1 VCCGFFSLSLSLSLY
16 PIPHNNTNTRTRDIY
31 IYQKMASTMASTS
44 SAFTVAPHRS
54 SKTKR
59 NLFSVRAMAG
69 KAFEVPKKYTK
80 VQPMGGRVLIKIAET
95 EVQTKGG
102 VLLTQGSQQKPTS
115 GTFGDDFVSSSSF
128 ERERVRLFAAAVARE
143 KIGFFFLLFSPYRLS
158 FEEKLASFPTLISER
173 AAADIFFSSLSLF
186 KNSQVTLKR
195 SRTTSTASSR
205 AKPSYTTSS
214 ASVQTI

>member
-1 VCCGFFSLSLSLSLY
+1 VGFSLSLFSLY
-16 PIPHNNTNTRTRDIY
+16 PIPHTTHLHKRD

-115 GTFGDDFVSSSSF
+115 GTFGDDFVLSSSF

-158 FEEKLASFPTLISER
+158 FEEKLASFPTSLISER

>member
-1 VCCGFFSLSLSLSLY
+1 MCCGFFSLSLSLSLY

>member
-1 VCCGFFSLSLSLSLY
+1 MGFSLSLSLSLS
-16 PIPHNNTNTRTRDIY
+16 IRFLTTQTHKRDK
-31 IYQKMASTMASTS
+31 YQKMASTMASTS

-102 VLLTQGSQQKPTS
+102 VLLTEGSQQKPTS
-115 GTFGDDFVSSSSF
+115 GTFGDDFVSSSS
-128 ERERVRLFAAAVARE
+128 ERERIRLFAAAVARE
-143 KIGFFFLLFSPYRLS
+143 KLDFFFLLFSPYRLS
-158 FEEKLASFPTLISER
+158 FEKRNLFLFQKCNKRASGC
-173 AAADIFFSSLSLF
+173 
-186 KNSQVTLKR
+186 
-195 SRTTSTASSR
+195 
-205 AKPSYTTSS
+205 
-214 ASVQTI
+214 

>member
-1 VCCGFFSLSLSLSLY
+1 MGFSLSLFSLY
-16 PIPHNNTNTRTRDIY
+16 PIPHTTQTHKRAIY

-158 FEEKLASFPTLISER
+158 FEEKLASFPTSLISER
-173 AAADIFFSSLSLF
+173 AAADIFFPLSLSL
-186 KNSQVTLKR
+186 KTLR
-195 SRTTSTASSR
+195 
-205 AKPSYTTSS
+205 
-214 ASVQTI
+214 

>member
-1 VCCGFFSLSLSLSLY
+1 
-16 PIPHNNTNTRTRDIY
+16 
-31 IYQKMASTMASTS
+31 MASTMASTS

-115 GTFGDDFVSSSSF
+115 GTFGDDFVSSSS
-128 ERERVRLFAAAVARE
+128 ERERFRLVAAPPSLE
-143 KIGFFFLLFSPYRLS
+143 KKLDFFFFFLLPLS
-158 FEEKLASFPTLISER
+158 SFFRKEKLVSFP
-173 AAADIFFSSLSLF
+173 
-186 KNSQVTLKR
+186 KV
-195 SRTTSTASSR
+195 
-205 AKPSYTTSS
+205 
-214 ASVQTI
+214 

>member
-1 VCCGFFSLSLSLSLY
+1 MFALLMTKAGGEREAEREQKKREEIGFRKGPKKGKKETWLRKEKTSEARGFFSLSFLSLSLY
-16 PIPHNNTNTRTRDIY
+16 PIPHNTNPRTQTRY
-31 IYQKMASTMASTS
+31 IQKMASTMASTS

-115 GTFGDDFVSSSSF
+115 GAFGDDFVSSSSF
-128 ERERVRLFAAAVARE
+128 ERERFWLVAAPPSW
-143 KIGFFFLLFSPYRLS
+143 IFFFSPYRLS
-158 FEEKLASFPTLISER
+158 FEKRNLFLFQKCNKRASGC
-173 AAADIFFSSLSLF
+173 
-186 KNSQVTLKR
+186 
-195 SRTTSTASSR
+195 
-205 AKPSYTTSS
+205 
-214 ASVQTI
+214 